1 MKSSRT
7 SLQRSFRLIQGI
19 VGLLLIFLI
28 VQGCVLWT
36 VCQRGAHSIRSL
48 EAEGLPSLR
57 HLGVLQENLAIY
69 RLHSYELMFVPEG
82 DRAAKAAQADAVH
95 QKDREILD
103 QLKRLHHSGEGQ
115 QALAALEGS
124 LDDYTRTM
132 QSIRKQLDVD
142 FAAAMKMLDQ
152 EVPTK
157 VKQLNQAAEQ
167 VKNFC
172 SKSAEARTAMAVS
185 SFGAIRN
192 YVVVF
197 GSVSVAFAAL
207 TALLVT
213 MNSVRL
219 RKALSALVDALN
231 DGSARLIGSAGTVA
245 SASQTLAEG
254 ASQQAA
260 SIEETSASLEEL
272 SSMTKHNAE
281 NSQKANELAKQAREA
296 ADRGAE
302 DMQAMSAA
310 MEAIKNSSDD
320 IAKII
325 KTIDEI
331 AFQTNI
337 LALNAAVE
345 AARAGEAGM
354 GFAVV
359 ADEVR
364 NLAQRS
370 AQAAKETATQIE
382 GAISKTAQ
390 GVEISEKVAKVLN
403 DILVKARH
411 VDELA
416 AEVASASREQSQGIA
431 QINGAVG
438 QMDKITQSNAA
449 SAEESAAAAEELNS
463 QATSLKTAV
472 AELLN
477 LVGAADQKSPAS
489 DAPVQK
495 ARPAS
500 TAPAPKPAPGRKAAP
515 KIPATLPANGNGSHA
530 MNGNGNHRNAIPLE
544 GDFKDF

>member
-1 MKSSRT
+1 
-7 SLQRSFRLIQGI
+7 LFQGL
-19 VGLLLIFLI
+19 VGVVLIFLI

-36 VCQRGAHSIRSL
+36 VCQRGAHSIRGL
-48 EAEGLPSLR
+48 ESEGLPSLR
-57 HLGVLQENLAIY
+57 LLGVLQENLAIY

-82 DRAAKAAQADAVH
+82 DRGAKAGQADAVH
-95 QKDREILD
+95 QKNQEILD
-103 QLKRLHHSGEGQ
+103 QLKRLYPAGEGQ
-115 QALAALEGS
+115 QALAS
-124 LDDYTRTM
+124 LDSSLADYTRTM
-132 QSIRKQLDVD
+132 QGIRKQVDQD
-142 FAAAMKMLDQ
+142 FAAAMKALDQ
-152 EVPTK
+152 EVPGK
-157 VKQLNQAAEQ
+157 VKQLNHAAEQ

-172 SKSAEARTAMAVS
+172 SKSAEARTSLAVT

-192 YVVVF
+192 YVVGF

-213 MNSVRL
+213 LNSVRL

-231 DGSARLIGSAGTVA
+231 DGSARLIGSAATVA

-272 SSMTKHNAE
+272 SSMTKHNSE

-302 DMQAMSAA
+302 DMQAMSSA

-370 AQAAKETATQIE
+370 AQAAKETAAQIE

-390 GVEISEKVAKVLN
+390 GVQISEKVAKVLN

-472 AELLN
+472 AELLH
-477 LVGAADQKSPAS
+477 LVGAADHKSAPAIEPAQKP
-489 DAPVQK
+489 
-495 ARPAS
+495 RS
-500 TAPAPKPAPGRKAAP
+500 TAVKTPKPMPARKAAAA
-515 KIPATLPANGNGSHA
+515 IPMTISGKGNGTHA
-530 MNGNGNHRNAIPLE
+530 VNGNGNHRGAIPLE